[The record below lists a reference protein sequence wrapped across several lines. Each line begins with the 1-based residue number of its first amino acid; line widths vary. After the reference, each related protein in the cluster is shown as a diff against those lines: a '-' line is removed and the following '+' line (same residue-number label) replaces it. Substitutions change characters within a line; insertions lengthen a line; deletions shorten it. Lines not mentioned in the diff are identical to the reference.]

1 MYKTMLSF
9 GLKCQKH
16 TESNNQKS
24 VKTKNRR
31 IMISSNCA
39 DYDSRKSKFI
49 RKLEA
54 NGFLRESNSH
64 FGRIPFLGSIL

>member
-1 MYKTMLSF
+1 
-9 GLKCQKH
+9 
-16 TESNNQKS
+16 
-24 VKTKNRR
+24 
-31 IMISSNCA
+31 MISSNCA
-39 DYDSRKSKFI
+39 VYDSRKSKFI